1 MLKSKIDSLD
11 KPSLPDFAKHVIRQ
25 ICLQDWI
32 HDRCLRSLS
41 SSELFKLI
49 SDKRLSHKDS
59 QNLLNMICNHK
70 QVIPGGY
77 VTEKCDSKQII
88 SRVFQN
94 LDEWSIR
101 HSRLQLQFIYEQLS
115 TSSQSHLST
124 EVNTWLD
131 TLARAVVEY
140 FQSASQVEPILDSK
154 KLTLFT
160 SKSPTAKSAVA
171 NGLNFG
177 NNANQPNSER
187 IWLAA
192 SLIAKLP
199 SQLQSKI
206 LRVTAT
212 LLDSS
217 QWISYSTSTSSSMS
231 SKNKFQGSKN
241 SSQNG
246 ISINS
251 QNPTSTLLSY
261 QPFISLILL
270 CLGIKEDYRDAINS
284 VLSSMHTQIS
294 LCINEKLSDDIR
306 AKHSVQEGLQVRLSL
321 VGAMFE
327 VIQCSSSLTS
337 EWCVLLLQLIIYA
350 IVDPH
355 ISNVN
360 FNTVLDMLTSLMHT
374 TQMSVAPEQ
383 REENKKQQQNLIKKL
398 KKELNNERAGEGLRT
413 VKKLLPLV
421 KLQTEVIACEPMGSL
436 VDTKGN
442 KIAGFDSIDKKQG
455 LQVSEKQK
463 LSPWDLLEGHK
474 NPAPLSWSWFGAFKI
489 ERKPMRM
496 EENFVLM
503 ARHNHSIRKPT
514 SFYLE
519 APPLPPEDEP
529 TPPPPPLLTQQT
541 VMQTM
546 AFPNN
551 SISANNGP
559 NNIGVQSSPHLG
571 SMPQSNQFPTTST
584 LLHSLQAQSSP
595 HTISN
600 NFPSPHMH
608 HHLQGM
614 PSNSLSHALN
624 QGPSNVMQHSNSIPS
639 GPSSHMIGGNELPLM
654 GQPNNHHMMMNSHM
668 NNAPMMSMGS
678 MTVDNRDLMMDTGMP
693 ANNSGA
699 MQPGPPMQS
708 APMGALRPNM
718 GPVQQ
723 PPPMNPVS
731 VNMPVGRAATPKATA
746 KPKAPRRRRA
756 NAKNQQPVNGNTT
769 PVQGQQTP
777 PIRINSFDNF
787 NQAPVGNQ
795 MGPQAVVGQSN
806 NWSYQQ
812 QVSNQTTQSQQGNM
826 PGPNAPNVGNQ
837 TFFQQAGPP
846 GPVQTTPAMMPSQT
860 QQARFAEAPHAVPNV
875 SKARL
880 RAMLNTRHPT
890 TNQFNIPPNASSQAV
905 ASNAMSSGQTMMANN
920 NNMIPGAMYQARS
933 QMQMQM
939 QQPRPQM
946 RPQGQMAQAG
956 ASIAPMNNQNNMFQQ
971 QQQLNQQTNTGSM
984 MPHMQQHIQQQQQ
997 QQQSQQSNFANN
1009 QQSMNS
1015 FNPNSMSNL
1024 DNPGMQMGG
1033 NGQFQGQPPQQS
1045 MLMRPQMQMSSQQP
1059 NQNQGQFMQQ
1069 R

>member
-1 MLKSKIDSLD
+1 MSKSKIDSLD

-70 QVIPGGY
+70 QVAPGGY

-115 TSSQSHLST
+115 TSSQSHSST
-124 EVNTWLD
+124 EVNAWLD

-199 SQLQSKI
+199 SQLQGKI

-212 LLDSS
+212 LFDSS
-217 QWISYSTSTSSSMS
+217 QWISYSTATSSSMS

-241 SSQNG
+241 NSQNG

-270 CLGIKEDYRDAINS
+270 CLGLKEDYRDAINS
-284 VLSSMHTQIS
+284 VLTSMHTQIS
-294 LCINEKLSDDIR
+294 LCVNEKLSDDIR
-306 AKHSVQEGLQVRLSL
+306 VKHSVQEGLQVRLSF

-327 VIQCSSSLTS
+327 VIQCSTSLTS
-337 EWCVLLLQLIIYA
+337 EWCVILIQLIIYA

-355 ISNVN
+355 INNVN

-398 KKELNNERAGEGLRT
+398 KKELNNERNGEGLRM
-413 VKKLLPLV
+413 VKKLLPLA

-455 LQVSEKQK
+455 LQVSEKQR
-463 LSPWDLLEGHK
+463 LSPWELLEGHK
-474 NPAPLSWSWFGAFKI
+474 NPAPLSWTWFGALKI
-489 ERKPMRM
+489 ERKPMRT

-529 TPPPPPLLTQQT
+529 APPPPPILTQQT

-546 AFPNN
+546 AFPGKN
-551 SISANNGP
+551 SNPIGANNGP
-559 NNIGVQSSPHLG
+559 NNIGIQNPPHLG
-571 SMPQSNQFPTTST
+571 NMPQSNQFSSST

-595 HTISN
+595 HTIN
-600 NFPSPHMH
+600 TNFPSPHMH
-608 HHLQGM
+608 HHMQGM
-614 PSNSLSHALN
+614 NPTNSLSHAMN
-624 QGPSNVMQHSNSIPS
+624 QGPSNVMQHSNNIHP
-639 GPSSHMIGGNELPLM
+639 GPPSHMIGGNDLPLM
-654 GQPNNHHMMMNSHM
+654 GQSNSHHMMMNSHM
-668 NNAPMMSMGS
+668 NN
-678 MTVDNRDLMMDTGMP
+678 RDLLMDTGMP
-693 ANNSGA
+693 PNHPGPN
-699 MQPGPPMQS
+699 QPGPPMQS

-718 GPVQQ
+718 GQVQQ
-723 PPPMNPVS
+723 PPMNPVS

-746 KPKAPRRRRA
+746 KPKAPRRRRT
-756 NAKNQQPVNGNTT
+756 NAKNQQQPANGNTT

-795 MGPQAVVGQSN
+795 MGPQGPVVGQSN

-812 QVSNQTTQSQQGNM
+812 QVGNQTTQSQQGNM
-826 PGPNAPNVGNQ
+826 AGPNAPNVGNQ

-846 GPVQTTPAMMPSQT
+846 GPVQTTPSMMPSQA
-860 QQARFAEAPHAVPNV
+860 QQARFAETPHAVPNA
-875 SKARL
+875 SKVRL

-890 TNQFNIPPNASSQAV
+890 TNQFNIPPNGSNQAV
-905 ASNAMSSGQTMMANN
+905 AGNAMASGQTMMPNN
-920 NNMIPGAMYQARS
+920 NNMAPGAMYQARS

-939 QQPRPQM
+939 QQARPQM

-956 ASIAPMNNQNNMFQQ
+956 SSIAPMNNQNNMFQQ
-971 QQQLNQQTNTGSM
+971 QQQLNQQSNTGSM
-984 MPHMQQHIQQQQQ
+984 MPHMQQHMQQQ
-997 QQQSQQSNFANN
+997 QQQSQQSNFANP
-1009 QQSMNS
+1009 QQNMNS
-1015 FNPNSMSNL
+1015 FNPNAMSNL

-1045 MLMRPQMQMSSQQP
+1045 MLMRPQMQMGSQQQT